1 MSEFMFLFR
10 STEAEAEQAM
20 GTPEQA
26 RASMQSFMVW
36 IRELEAKGQLK
47 NPGQPLTRSGKL
59 VRGNIV
65 SDGPYVEAKD
75 LVLGYM
81 IIQARDLTHAA
92 EIALGCPMAKG
103 GALVEVRPIMTD
115 PF

>member
-1 MSEFMFLFR
+1 MLRQASAQSWTSEY
-10 STEAEAEQAM
+10 A
-20 GTPEQA
+20 
-26 RASMQSFMVW
+26 
-36 IRELEAKGQLK
+36 
-47 NPGQPLTRSGKL
+47 
-59 VRGNIV
+59 
-65 SDGPYVEAKD
+65 VEAKD

-81 IIQARDLTHAA
+81 IIQARDLPQAA